1 MSFSMNDGDDD
12 APVSDI
18 NVTPLVDVMLVL
30 LIVFMITMPVL
41 THSIQIQL
49 PTASVD
55 AQSEE
60 EQKPKEPMRLS
71 VDDSGQY
78 FIDRSSTPTAKE
90 NLASAFAEAVAR
102 NPDVVLAVDASKD
115 VDYGTVIQAIDMA
128 KEAKIKKIGFNTEIK
143 SVAPPQ

>member
-1 MSFSMNDGDDD
+1 MSFSMNDGGDD

-60 EQKPKEPMRLS
+60 EQKLKEPMWLS

>member
-60 EQKPKEPMRLS
+60 EQKPKEPMWLS

>member
-1 MSFSMNDGDDD
+1 MSFSMNDGGDG

-60 EQKPKEPMRLS
+60 EQKPKEPMWLS